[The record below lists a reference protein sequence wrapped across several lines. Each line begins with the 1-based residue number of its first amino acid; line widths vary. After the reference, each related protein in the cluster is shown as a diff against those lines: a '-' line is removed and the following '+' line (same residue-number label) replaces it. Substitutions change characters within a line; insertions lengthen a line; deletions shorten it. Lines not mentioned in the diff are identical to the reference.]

1 MIRRLL
7 RRGVRSAALWALVG
21 ALALLGAVFLA
32 IAAYLALLSVLAPPL
47 AALVTAGG
55 ALLLAAVVAVLACG
69 GSGSGR
75 EAQRARSQAS
85 RGAMETEL
93 ALLLGKGVSEWIS
106 QHPRSATA
114 GALATGLVSGM
125 SPRARRT
132 LIALLRDGASL
143 LNDLAASADTDGP
156 DGDDA

>member
-7 RRGVRSAALWALVG
+7 RRGARSAALWGLVG
-21 ALALLGAVFLA
+21 ALALVGAVFLA
-32 IAAYLALLSVLAPPL
+32 IAAYLALLCVLAPPL

-55 ALLLAAVVAVLACG
+55 ALLLAAVVAVLACD
-69 GSGSGR
+69 GSGSR
-75 EAQRARSQAS
+75 RDVTRARSQAS

-93 ALLLGKGVSEWIS
+93 ALLLGKSVAEWIS

-143 LNDLAASADTDGP
+143 LNDLAATADTDGE
-156 DGDDA
+156 GDDT